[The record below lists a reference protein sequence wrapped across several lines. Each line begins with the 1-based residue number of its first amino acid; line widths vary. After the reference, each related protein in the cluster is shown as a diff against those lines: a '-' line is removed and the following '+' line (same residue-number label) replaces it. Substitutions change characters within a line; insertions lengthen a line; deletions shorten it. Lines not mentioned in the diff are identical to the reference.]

1 MTDISFSCF
10 EQESRKTKKII
21 RKYFNFIT
29 ILDINKVEHLELGFG
44 VLTEPPDE
52 LKKFPRLWRLS
63 FHDNKINRIDKLL
76 ELENLRHLNLWGNQ
90 LNHVNGLEK
99 LTKLETLILQQNPN
113 LTKTQIDNLQKAL
126 PNCNIIHDAK

>member
-1 MTDISFSCF
+1 MSPLI
-10 EQESRKTKKII
+10 EKEVRRKLNKPKGQ
-21 RKYFNFIT
+21 IT
-29 ILDINKVEHLELGFG
+29 ILDINKVEHLELDFG

-99 LTKLETLILQQNPN
+99 LTKL
-113 LTKTQIDNLQKAL
+113 
-126 PNCNIIHDAK
+126 

>member
-1 MTDISFSCF
+1 MSPLI
-10 EQESRKTKKII
+10 EKEVRRKLNKPKGQ
-21 RKYFNFIT
+21 IT
-29 ILDINKVEHLELGFG
+29 ILDINKVEHLELDFG